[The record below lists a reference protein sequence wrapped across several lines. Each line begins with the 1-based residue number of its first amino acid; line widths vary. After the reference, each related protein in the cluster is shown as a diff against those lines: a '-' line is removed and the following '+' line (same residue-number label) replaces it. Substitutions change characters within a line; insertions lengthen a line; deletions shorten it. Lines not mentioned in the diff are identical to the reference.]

1 MKMFLLLLAF
11 PATIG
16 LMTRYKAIIS
26 YDGHDFAGFQR
37 QPHARSVQ
45 EEIEKTLTR
54 INKGQL
60 WDKSYILIYQ
70 KSGMKRNCVLP
81 WIRRRQKIL
90 ILLVWSRYRMI
101 FILATISTARPMN
114 FWWTSAGLKIL

>member
-1 MKMFLLLLAF
+1 
-11 PATIG
+11 
-16 LMTRYKAIIS
+16 MTRYKAIIS
-26 YDGHDFAGFQR
+26 YDGYNFAGFQR

-54 INKGQL
+54 INKGQPVVIHGAGRTAVSML
-60 WDKSYILIYQ
+60 WARCCILIYQ

-81 WIRRRQKIL
+81 WIPRRRKIL
-90 ILLVWSRYRMI
+90 ILLVWSRCRTI

-114 FWWTSAGLKIL
+114 FWWTSAALKIL